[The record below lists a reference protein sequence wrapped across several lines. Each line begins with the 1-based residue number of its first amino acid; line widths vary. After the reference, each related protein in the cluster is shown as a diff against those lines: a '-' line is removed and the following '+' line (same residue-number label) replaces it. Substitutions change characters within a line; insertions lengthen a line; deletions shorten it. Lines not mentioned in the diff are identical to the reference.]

1 MSEQLGFQFDAAPSP
16 VSGLALW
23 REHRQGQVDALASA
37 CGLPIGHAVRAYLIS
52 GILLEGR
59 LQLAEPELWT
69 DHRRSVELRLQI
81 GRVDFPPTEIE
92 SCVRTD

>member
-1 MSEQLGFQFDAAPSP
+1 MSEQLGFQFDEVPSP

-23 REHRQGQVDALASA
+23 REQRKAQIDGLASA

-59 LQLAEPELWT
+59 LQLAEPELWL
-69 DHRRSVELRLQI
+69 DRRRSVELRLEI
-81 GRVDFPPTEIE
+81 GGVDFPPTEIE